1 MCQWA
6 DQDRQALAIE
16 VTNMFRFDDP
26 DLSTVVEQIVAF
38 IETFER

>member
-6 DQDRQALAIE
+6 NQDRQALAIE
-16 VTNMFRFDDP
+16 VTNTFRFDDP